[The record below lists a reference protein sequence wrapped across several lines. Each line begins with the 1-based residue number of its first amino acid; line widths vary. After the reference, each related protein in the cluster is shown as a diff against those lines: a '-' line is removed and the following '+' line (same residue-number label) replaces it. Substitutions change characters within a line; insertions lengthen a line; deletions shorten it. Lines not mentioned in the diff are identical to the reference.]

1 MKFIIPAV
9 AVFAFFSMAYAAET
23 PEQVVK
29 TFFDAYENAEGN
41 ALINCMSNQAL
52 RDVNDYIHQLNETP
66 EESSSFLATLGIQI
80 TAEEL
85 TDITAGDFVTAL
97 FTSSAYSD
105 NLPDFSDAE
114 FGEASIHGDRA
125 LVPVT
130 IHGNVEKI
138 ELMLENQS
146 WKIVGYGMEML

>member
-1 MKFIIPAV
+1 MKYFIPVIA
-9 AVFAFFSMAYAAET
+9 AISFFSMACAAET

-29 TFFDAYENAEGN
+29 TFFDAYENADGN
-41 ALINCMSNQAL
+41 ALVNCMSERAL
-52 RDVNDYIHQLNETP
+52 YDVNDYINLLNETP

-85 TDITAGDFVTAL
+85 ANITAGDFVTAL
-97 FTSSAYSD
+97 FTSSAYSG

-114 FGEASIHGDRA
+114 FGEASIYGDRA

-130 IHGNVEKI
+130 VNGKSEEI
-138 ELMLENQS
+138 ELVLENQS

>member
-1 MKFIIPAV
+1 MKYFLPAI
-9 AVFAFFSMAYAAET
+9 AVISLFSMACAAET

-29 TFFDAYENAEGN
+29 TFFDAYENADGN
-41 ALINCMSNQAL
+41 ALVNCMSEQAL
-52 RDVNDYIHQLNETP
+52 YDVNDYINLLNETP

-80 TAEEL
+80 TVEEL
-85 TDITAGDFVTAL
+85 TNITAGDFVTAL

-105 NLPDFSDAE
+105 DLPDFSDAE
-114 FGEASIHGDRA
+114 FGKASIYGDRA

-130 IHGNVEKI
+130 VNGKLEEI
-138 ELMLENQS
+138 ELVLENQS